1 MADKSEKKKETTNK
15 SAKKTLTKKSEKLT
29 PAKDTA
35 PKQVNVDPVSYT
47 HLDVYKRQVR
57 NNNKSIMGEDYIIC
71 QIYKES
77 RFKQFAGCLLY
88 TSRCV

>member
-35 PKQVNVDPVSYT
+35 PKQVNVDRSRYNPAFIQVNSKYL
-47 HLDVYKRQVR
+47 HLTTKR
-57 NNNKSIMGEDYIIC
+57 YW
-71 QIYKES
+71 
-77 RFKQFAGCLLY
+77 RFVVTPRSL
-88 TSRCV
+88 